1 MTKLQPKTL
10 TWIWAVL
17 GCLAILSV
25 SPLLSVCDQ
34 DGPCGVL
41 MLMGF
46 GGLLLSAMVSNL
58 HDPNVVLAVLFNWII
73 FALVAIAVA
82 KFRKHRRGEP
92 TA

>member
-1 MTKLQPKTL
+1 
-10 TWIWAVL
+10 
-17 GCLAILSV
+17 
-25 SPLLSVCDQ
+25 
-34 DGPCGVL
+34 